1 MSSYRSM
8 STSRDGDAYVTA
20 RETREAAIRVAVGFA
35 VSDQARDGDLKTG
48 IAFFDH
54 MLEMLG
60 WWADVTID
68 ASYQHRTFPLHH
80 VVTEDIGLALGATLA
95 EVIRDRLD
103 AGVESSG
110 AARAGMDESQAEA
123 FVSFE
128 GRSNV
133 FVRRGGAATL
143 ERVED
148 MNAVD
153 LVAFFEG
160 FCQGARATVQLD
172 LEHGA
177 DPHHAWEA
185 GFRAFGRA
193 LRAALAANPRRAGRT
208 AGVKGTLD

>member
-1 MSSYRSM
+1 M

-20 RETREAAIRVAVGFA
+20 RESREAAIRVAVGFA
-35 VSDQARDGDLKTG
+35 VSAGRDGDLKTG

-123 FVSFE
+123 FVSFD

-133 FVRRGGAATL
+133 FVRRG
-143 ERVED
+143 
-148 MNAVD
+148 
-153 LVAFFEG
+153 
-160 FCQGARATVQLD
+160 GARATVQLD